1 MEMSNKELQE
11 SKSWYLSAVESSLIL
26 RGMTKEEA
34 MNLIDAYKLQER
46 LDAFPDIQMHY
57 DIEATVN
64 EILEVAKIKEA
75 FTNTG
80 VHSDYSEESLSAGD
94 ASSNANISRFIS
106 TFNR

>member
-1 MEMSNKELQE
+1 MSNKELQE

-46 LDAFPDIQMHY
+46 LDAFSDIQMHY

-64 EILEVAKIKEA
+64 EILEVA
-75 FTNTG
+75 
-80 VHSDYSEESLSAGD
+80 
-94 ASSNANISRFIS
+94 
-106 TFNR
+106 